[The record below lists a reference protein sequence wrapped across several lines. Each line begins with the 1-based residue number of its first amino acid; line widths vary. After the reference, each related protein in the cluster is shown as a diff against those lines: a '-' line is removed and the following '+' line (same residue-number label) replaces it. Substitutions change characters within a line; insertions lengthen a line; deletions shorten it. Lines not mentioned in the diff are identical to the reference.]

1 MNHILG
7 IHHVAMKCCSDEEII
22 KVKNFYTGLLEL
34 PLIREWDTGFMFD
47 TGNGLVEVFTDGV
60 EQLPKGTI
68 RHFAFK
74 VDDVDFM
81 VDLVKKNGFE
91 VFMGPKDIC
100 LGKEN
105 KLPAR
110 VAFCYGPIGEE
121 VEFFEEKNIVG

>member
-1 MNHILG
+1 MGKILG
-7 IHHVAMKCCSDEEII
+7 IHHVAMKCCSDEEVA
-22 KVKNFYTGLLEL
+22 KVKYFYCEVLKL
-34 PLIREWDTGFMFD
+34 PLIREWATGFMFD

-60 EQLPKGTI
+60 EQLPQGTI

-74 VDDVDFM
+74 VDDVDYF
-81 VDLVKKNGFE
+81 VNLVKSEGHE

-105 KLPAR
+105 MLPAR

-121 VEFFEEKNIVG
+121 VEFFEEK